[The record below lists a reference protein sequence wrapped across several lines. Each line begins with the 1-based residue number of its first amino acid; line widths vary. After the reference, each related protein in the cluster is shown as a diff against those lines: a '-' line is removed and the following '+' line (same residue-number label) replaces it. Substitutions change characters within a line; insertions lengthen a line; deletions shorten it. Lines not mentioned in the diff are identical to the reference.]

1 MPIVSLSGLTGGGAR
16 KLGPEIA
23 ERLGADYVDRLILT
37 RAAREIG
44 ATVEA
49 LHDREERIVT
59 RGERFLRIVQKVL
72 ERSAVTSASGDPYFG
87 SSAVAL
93 LTEEFEEL
101 PQPRITQGHELDDSL
116 YIKVLTDIVHSLAK
130 TGNVVIVGR
139 GSPYILKDVPTA
151 LRVGTIAEWDD
162 RVERVMDIDQLTKED
177 AERTIKARDDARGD
191 YYKRYFNIDDP
202 DAPSLYHLVI
212 NTSTTSNQYAI
223 ELVVQASIALEAG
236 RLN

>member
-16 KLGPEIA
+16 KLGPTSA
-23 ERLGADYVDRLILT
+23 ERLGSDYVDRLILT
-37 RAAREIG
+37 RAARKIG

-49 LHDREERIVT
+49 LHDREERILT
-59 RGERFLRIVQKVL
+59 HGERFLRVVQNVL

-87 SSAVAL
+87 SSAVSL

-116 YIKVLTDIVHSLAK
+116 YITALTDIIHTIAK

-162 RVERVMDIDQLTKED
+162 RVERVMEIDQLTKKD
-177 AERTIKARDDARGD
+177 AERTIKARDNARGD
-191 YYKRYFNIDDP
+191 YYKRYFNINDP
-202 DAPSLYHLVI
+202 DSPSLYHLVI
-212 NTSTTSNQYAI
+212 NTSATSNEYAI
-223 ELVVQASIALEAG
+223 ELVVQASLALAAG
-236 RLN
+236 RLK